1 MSSTLVSQGS
11 AVVLRSVAAGVT
23 GLLVASGLG
32 LLAGSLGEPDQ
43 FWLRAGVFA
52 ACTLGPACG
61 LGWLLFVPGTTG
73 PDAVARPEEN
83 VEQLWWQR
91 SAAGAFLDL
100 LVVAGL
106 VLTALAVTDLRLD
119 AVGILTGLVVLGLAD
134 VTVRMAV
141 LQRRE
146 A

>member
-1 MSSTLVSQGS
+1 MSSTLVSKEP
-11 AVVLRSVAAGVT
+11 AVVLRSIAAGVT
-23 GLLVASGLG
+23 GLLVASALG
-32 LLAGSLGEPDQ
+32 LLAGALGEPGQ

-61 LGWLLFVPGTTG
+61 LGWLLFVAGRTG
-73 PDAVARPEEN
+73 PDAVARPEET

-91 SAAGAFLDL
+91 SAAAAFLDL

-119 AVGILTGLVVLGLAD
+119 AAAVLTGLVVLGLAD
-134 VTVRMAV
+134 VTVRLAV

>member
-1 MSSTLVSQGS
+1 MSSTLVSKEP

-23 GLLVASGLG
+23 GLLVASALG
-32 LLAGSLGEPDQ
+32 LLAGALGEPGQ

-61 LGWLLFVPGTTG
+61 LGWLLFVAGRTG
-73 PDAVARPEEN
+73 PDAVARPEET
-83 VEQLWWQR
+83 VAQLWWQR
-91 SAAGAFLDL
+91 SAAAAFLDL

-119 AVGILTGLVVLGLAD
+119 AVAVLTGLVVLGLAD
-134 VTVRMAV
+134 VTVRLAV

>member
-1 MSSTLVSQGS
+1 M
-11 AVVLRSVAAGVT
+11 VLRPVAAGVT
-23 GLLVASGLG
+23 GLLVAAGIG
-32 LLAGSLGEPDQ
+32 LLAGALGEPGQ

-61 LGWLLFVPGTTG
+61 LGWLLLVAGSTG
-73 PDAVARPEEN
+73 PDAVARPEET

-91 SAAGAFLDL
+91 SAAAAFLDL
-100 LVVAGL
+100 LVVSAL

-119 AVGILTGLVVLGLAD
+119 AVTVLTGLVVLGLAD
-134 VTVRMAV
+134 VTDRMAV
-141 LQRRE
+141 LHRRE

>member
-1 MSSTLVSQGS
+1 MSSTLISQGS
-11 AVVLRSVAAGVT
+11 AVVLRRVAAGVT
-23 GLLVASGLG
+23 GLLAATALG
-32 LLAGSLGEPDQ
+32 LLAGVLGDPGQ
-43 FWLRAGVFA
+43 FWLRSTVFA

-61 LGWLLFVPGTTG
+61 LGWLVFVAGTTG

-83 VEQLWWQR
+83 VEELWWQR

-100 LVVAGL
+100 LVVSGL

-119 AVGILTGLVVLGLAD
+119 AATALTGLVVLGLAD
-134 VTVRMAV
+134 VTARLAV
-141 LQRRE
+141 LRRRE